1 MFQQLFS
8 KVKLDILE
16 ANYLKEMDDT
26 FNKNELLKIFT
37 NPNYKKLDSEI
48 KEQILKAIDVLV
60 HLIGIDFMDKKDIL
74 DNFLTL
80 LNQESENPNFKE
92 YIRLFCAYPMF
103 LFRNQFD
110 LKELYQINDQEFI
123 KYLWVEVAFCLEDV
137 NFWANAEYEKLVRNP
152 KLKELNLTEVVVN
165 GLVNTFLGRAFLI
178 ESILLLLSYN
188 EDYSWLILKL
198 FQAPTSKHI
207 ELVLKLV
214 NDEEVAESSHIEE
227 MIDMIYEAPLDE
239 LKEMEFKITY
249 ELIYKEMT
257 FKDACEK
264 YLKQAMELLDESREM
279 KSTTLV
285 RVPIY
290 KRR

>member
-1 MFQQLFS
+1 MFRQLFS
-8 KVKLDILE
+8 SVKLDCLE
-16 ANYLKEMDDT
+16 ANYLKQMDT
-26 FNKNELLKIFT
+26 FNKDVLLKIFT

-152 KLKELNLTEVVVN
+152 KLKELNLTEVVVS
-165 GLVNTFLGRAFLI
+165 GLVNTFLGRVFLI
-178 ESILLLLSYN
+178 ESISLLLSYN

-239 LKEMEFKITY
+239 LREMEFKITH

-257 FKDACEK
+257 FKDACQK
-264 YLKQAMELLDESREM
+264 YFKQAMELLDESEQM

-290 KRR
+290 RRR

>member
-16 ANYLKEMDDT
+16 ANYLNEMDDT

-123 KYLWVEVAFCLEDV
+123 KYLWVEVAFCLDDV

-207 ELVLKLV
+207 ELVLELV
-214 NDEEVAESSHIEE
+214 NDKEVVESSHIEE
-227 MIDMIYEAPLDE
+227 MVDMIYRVPLDE
-239 LKEMEFKITY
+239 LKEMEFKITHK
-249 ELIYKEMT
+249 LIYKEMT

-264 YLKQAMELLDESREM
+264 YLKQAMELLDESKEM

-285 RVPIY
+285 RVPVY
-290 KRR
+290 RRR

>member
-207 ELVLKLV
+207 ELVLELV
-214 NDEEVAESSHIEE
+214 NDKEVAESSHIEE
-227 MIDMIYEAPLDE
+227 MVDMIYRVPLDE
-239 LKEMEFKITY
+239 LKEMEFKITHK
-249 ELIYKEMT
+249 LIYKEMT

-290 KRR
+290 RRR

>member
-1 MFQQLFS
+1 MFRQLFS
-8 KVKLDILE
+8 SVKLDCLE
-16 ANYLKEMDDT
+16 ANYLKQMDT
-26 FNKNELLKIFT
+26 FNKNVLLKIFT
-37 NPNYKKLDSEI
+37 NPNYKKLDSEL
-48 KEQILKAIDVLV
+48 KEQILKAIDSLV

-80 LNQESENPNFKE
+80 LNQENENPNFKE

-110 LKELYQINDQEFI
+110 LKELYQINDPEFI

-137 NFWANAEYEKLVRNP
+137 NFWVNTEYEKLVRNP

-165 GLVNTFLGRAFLI
+165 GLVNTFLGRVFLI
-178 ESILLLLSYN
+178 ESISLLLLYK

-214 NDEEVAESSHIEE
+214 NDNEVAESSHIEE
-227 MIDMIYEAPLDE
+227 MVDMIYAIPLDE
-239 LKEMEFKITY
+239 LNEIEFKITH

-257 FKDACEK
+257 FKDACQK
-264 YLKQAMELLDESREM
+264 YFKQAMELLDESEQM

-285 RVPIY
+285 RIPIY
-290 KRR
+290 RRR

>member
-290 KRR
+290 RRR

>member
-8 KVKLDILE
+8 KVKLDFLE

-123 KYLWVEVAFCLEDV
+123 KYLWVEVAFCLDDV

-165 GLVNTFLGRAFLI
+165 GLANTFLGRAFLI

-207 ELVLKLV
+207 ELVLELV
-214 NDEEVAESSHIEE
+214 NDKEVVESSHIEE
-227 MIDMIYEAPLDE
+227 MVDMIYRVPLDE
-239 LKEMEFKITY
+239 LKEMEFKITHK
-249 ELIYKEMT
+249 LIYKEMT
-257 FKDACEK
+257 FKDACGK

-290 KRR
+290 RRR

>member
-1 MFQQLFS
+1 MFRQLFS
-8 KVKLDILE
+8 SVKLDCLE
-16 ANYLKEMDDT
+16 ANYLKQMDT
-26 FNKNELLKIFT
+26 FNKDVLLKIFT

-48 KEQILKAIDVLV
+48 KEQILKAIDSLV

-110 LKELYQINDQEFI
+110 LKELYQINDPEFI

-137 NFWANAEYEKLVRNP
+137 NFWVNTEYEKLVRNP

-165 GLVNTFLGRAFLI
+165 GLVNTFLGRALLI
-178 ESILLLLSYN
+178 ESISLLLLYK

-214 NDEEVAESSHIEE
+214 NDNEVAESSHIEE
-227 MIDMIYEAPLDE
+227 MVDMIYAIPLDE

-249 ELIYKEMT
+249 ELTYKEMT
-257 FKDACEK
+257 FKDACQK
-264 YLKQAMELLDESREM
+264 YFKQAMELLDESEQM

-285 RVPIY
+285 RIPIY
-290 KRR
+290 RRR

>member
-165 GLVNTFLGRAFLI
+165 GLANTFLGRAFLI

-290 KRR
+290 RRR

>member
-1 MFQQLFS
+1 MFQQLLS

-123 KYLWVEVAFCLEDV
+123 KYLWVEVAFCLDDV

-152 KLKELNLTEVVVN
+152 KLKELNLTEVVVS

-227 MIDMIYEAPLDE
+227 MIDMIYRAPSDE
-239 LKEMEFKITY
+239 SKEMEFKITHK
-249 ELIYKEMT
+249 LIYKEMT

-290 KRR
+290 RRR

>member
-1 MFQQLFS
+1 MFRQLFS
-8 KVKLDILE
+8 SVKLDCLE
-16 ANYLKEMDDT
+16 ANYLKQMDT
-26 FNKNELLKIFT
+26 FNKNVLLKIFT
-37 NPNYKKLDSEI
+37 NPNYKKLDSEL
-48 KEQILKAIDVLV
+48 KEQILKAIDSLV

-110 LKELYQINDQEFI
+110 LKELYQINDPEFI

-152 KLKELNLTEVVVN
+152 KLKELNLTEVVVS

-207 ELVLKLV
+207 ELVLELV
-214 NDEEVAESSHIEE
+214 NDKEVVESSHIEE
-227 MIDMIYEAPLDE
+227 MVDMIYRVPLDE
-239 LKEMEFKITY
+239 LKEMEFKITHK
-249 ELIYKEMT
+249 LIYKEMT

-290 KRR
+290 RRR

>member
-1 MFQQLFS
+1 MFNRLVS
-8 KVKLDILE
+8 LTKLDYLE
-16 ANYLKEMDDT
+16 KEYLKNADT
-26 FNKNELLKIFT
+26 FNKNDILKIFT
-37 NPNYKKLDSEI
+37 NANYKKLDSEI
-48 KEQILKAIDVLV
+48 KGQILKAIDLLV
-60 HLIGIDFMDKKDIL
+60 HRLDMDFMDKKDIL

-110 LKELYQINDQEFI
+110 LKELYQINDPEFI

-137 NFWANAEYEKLVRNP
+137 NFWVNTEYEKLVRNP

-165 GLVNTFLGRAFLI
+165 GLVNTFLGRALLI
-178 ESILLLLSYN
+178 ESISLLLLYK

-214 NDEEVAESSHIEE
+214 NDNEVAESSHIEE
-227 MIDMIYEAPLDE
+227 MVDMIYATPLDE
-239 LKEMEFKITY
+239 LREMEFKITH

-257 FKDACEK
+257 FAEACQK
-264 YLKQAMELLDESREM
+264 YFKQAMELLDESEQM

-285 RVPIY
+285 RIPIY
-290 KRR
+290 RRR

>member
-1 MFQQLFS
+1 MFRQLFS
-8 KVKLDILE
+8 SVKLDCLE
-16 ANYLKEMDDT
+16 ANYLKQMDT
-26 FNKNELLKIFT
+26 FNKDVLLKIFT
-37 NPNYKKLDSEI
+37 NPNYKKLDSEL
-48 KEQILKAIDVLV
+48 KEQILKAIDSLV

-110 LKELYQINDQEFI
+110 LKELYQINDPEFI

-137 NFWANAEYEKLVRNP
+137 NFWVNTEYEKLVRNP

-178 ESILLLLSYN
+178 ESISLLLLYK

-214 NDEEVAESSHIEE
+214 NDNEVAESSHIEE
-227 MIDMIYEAPLDE
+227 MVDMIYAIPLDE
-239 LKEMEFKITY
+239 LNEIEFKITH

-257 FKDACEK
+257 FKDACQK
-264 YLKQAMELLDESREM
+264 YFKQAMELLDESEQM

-290 KRR
+290 RRR

>member
-1 MFQQLFS
+1 MFNRLFNLG
-8 KVKLDILE
+8 KLDCLE
-16 ANYLKEMDDT
+16 AAYLKQMDT
-26 FNKNELLKIFT
+26 VNKNDILKIFT

-74 DNFLTL
+74 DNFLSL

-92 YIRLFCAYPMF
+92 YIHLFCAYPMF

-110 LKELYQINDQEFI
+110 LKELYQINDPEFI

-137 NFWANAEYEKLVRNP
+137 NFWASTEYEKLVRNP

-178 ESILLLLSYN
+178 ECISLLLLYK

-207 ELVLKLV
+207 ELALELV
-214 NDEEVAESSHIEE
+214 NDNEVVESSHIEE
-227 MIDMIYEAPLDE
+227 MVDMIYAIPLDE
-239 LKEMEFKITY
+239 LKEMEFKITH

-257 FKDACEK
+257 FKDACQK
-264 YLKQAMELLDESREM
+264 YFKQAMEILDESKQM

-290 KRR
+290 MRR

>member
-1 MFQQLFS
+1 MFQQLLS

-123 KYLWVEVAFCLEDV
+123 KYLWVEVAFCLDDV

-152 KLKELNLTEVVVN
+152 KLKELNLTEVVVS

-227 MIDMIYEAPLDE
+227 MIDMIYRAPLDE
-239 LKEMEFKITY
+239 LKEMEFKITHK
-249 ELIYKEMT
+249 LIYKEMT

-290 KRR
+290 RRR

>member
-1 MFQQLFS
+1 MRRPSRQRGLRLFATPT
-8 KVKLDILE
+8 V
-16 ANYLKEMDDT
+16 
-26 FNKNELLKIFT
+26 
-37 NPNYKKLDSEI
+37 
-48 KEQILKAIDVLV
+48 
-60 HLIGIDFMDKKDIL
+60 MDKKDIL

-110 LKELYQINDQEFI
+110 LKELYQINDPEFI

-137 NFWANAEYEKLVRNP
+137 NFWASTEYEKLVRNP

-165 GLVNTFLGRAFLI
+165 GLVNTCLGRAFLI
-178 ESILLLLSYN
+178 ECISLLLLYK

-214 NDEEVAESSHIEE
+214 NDKEVAESSHIEE
-227 MIDMIYEAPLDE
+227 MVDMIYATPLNE
-239 LKEMEFKITY
+239 LREMEFKITH

-257 FKDACEK
+257 FKDACQK
-264 YLKQAMELLDESREM
+264 YFKQAMEILDESKQM

-290 KRR
+290 MRR

>member
-1 MFQQLFS
+1 MFRQLFS
-8 KVKLDILE
+8 SVKLDCLE
-16 ANYLKEMDDT
+16 ANYLKQMDT
-26 FNKNELLKIFT
+26 FNKNVLLKIFT
-37 NPNYKKLDSEI
+37 NPNYKKLDSEL
-48 KEQILKAIDVLV
+48 KEQILKAIDSLV

-110 LKELYQINDQEFI
+110 LKELYQINDPEFI

-137 NFWANAEYEKLVRNP
+137 NFWVNTEYEKLVRNP

-178 ESILLLLSYN
+178 ESISLLLLYK

-214 NDEEVAESSHIEE
+214 NDNEVAESSHIEE
-227 MIDMIYEAPLDE
+227 MVDMIYAIPLDE
-239 LKEMEFKITY
+239 LNEIEFKITH

-257 FKDACEK
+257 FKDACQK
-264 YLKQAMELLDESREM
+264 YFKQAMELLDESEQM

-285 RVPIY
+285 RIPIY
-290 KRR
+290 RRR

>member
-1 MFQQLFS
+1 MFRQLFS
-8 KVKLDILE
+8 SVKLDCLE
-16 ANYLKEMDDT
+16 ANYLKQMDT
-26 FNKNELLKIFT
+26 FNKDVLLKIFT

-123 KYLWVEVAFCLEDV
+123 KYLWVEVAFCLDDV

-152 KLKELNLTEVVVN
+152 KLKELNLTEVVVS

-207 ELVLKLV
+207 ELVLELV
-214 NDEEVAESSHIEE
+214 NDKEVVESSHIEE
-227 MIDMIYEAPLDE
+227 MVDMIYRVPLDE
-239 LKEMEFKITY
+239 LKEMEFKITHK
-249 ELIYKEMT
+249 LIYKEMT

-290 KRR
+290 RRR

>member
-1 MFQQLFS
+1 MFRQLFS
-8 KVKLDILE
+8 SVKLDCLE
-16 ANYLKEMDDT
+16 ANYLKQMDT
-26 FNKNELLKIFT
+26 FNKNVLLKIFT
-37 NPNYKKLDSEI
+37 NPNYKKLDSEL
-48 KEQILKAIDVLV
+48 KEQILKAIDSLV

-123 KYLWVEVAFCLEDV
+123 KYLWVEVVFCLDDV

-152 KLKELNLTEVVVN
+152 KLKEFNLTEVVVS

-207 ELVLKLV
+207 ELVLELV
-214 NDEEVAESSHIEE
+214 NDKEVAESSHIEE
-227 MIDMIYEAPLDE
+227 MVDMIYRVPLDE
-239 LKEMEFKITY
+239 LKEMEFKITHK
-249 ELIYKEMT
+249 LIYKEMT

-279 KSTTLV
+279 KSTTFV

-290 KRR
+290 RRR

>member
-1 MFQQLFS
+1 MFRQLFS
-8 KVKLDILE
+8 SVKLDCLE
-16 ANYLKEMDDT
+16 ANYLKQMDT
-26 FNKNELLKIFT
+26 FNKDVLLKIFT

-48 KEQILKAIDVLV
+48 KEQILKAIDSLV

-110 LKELYQINDQEFI
+110 LKELYQINDPEFI

-137 NFWANAEYEKLVRNP
+137 NFWVNTEYEKLVRNP

-178 ESILLLLSYN
+178 ESISLLLLYK

-214 NDEEVAESSHIEE
+214 NDNEVAESSHIEE
-227 MIDMIYEAPLDE
+227 MVDMIYAIPLDE
-239 LKEMEFKITY
+239 LNEIEFKITH

-257 FKDACEK
+257 FKDACQK
-264 YLKQAMELLDESREM
+264 YFKQAMELLDESEQM

-285 RVPIY
+285 RIPIY
-290 KRR
+290 RRR

>member
-1 MFQQLFS
+1 MFRQLFS
-8 KVKLDILE
+8 SVKLDCLE
-16 ANYLKEMDDT
+16 ANYLKQRDT
-26 FNKNELLKIFT
+26 FNKNVLLKIFT
-37 NPNYKKLDSEI
+37 NPNYKKLDSEL
-48 KEQILKAIDVLV
+48 KEQILKAIDSLV

-80 LNQESENPNFKE
+80 LNQENENPNFKE

-110 LKELYQINDQEFI
+110 LKELYQINDPEFI

-137 NFWANAEYEKLVRNP
+137 NFWVNTEYEKLVRNP

-165 GLVNTFLGRAFLI
+165 GLVNTFLGRVFLI
-178 ESILLLLSYN
+178 ESISLLLLYK

-214 NDEEVAESSHIEE
+214 NDNEVAESSHIEE
-227 MIDMIYEAPLDE
+227 MVDMIYAIPLDE
-239 LKEMEFKITY
+239 LN
-249 ELIYKEMT
+249 
-257 FKDACEK
+257 
-264 YLKQAMELLDESREM
+264 
-279 KSTTLV
+279 
-285 RVPIY
+285 
-290 KRR
+290 

>member
-1 MFQQLFS
+1 MFRQLFS
-8 KVKLDILE
+8 SVKLDCLE
-16 ANYLKEMDDT
+16 ANYLKQMDT
-26 FNKNELLKIFT
+26 FNKNVLLKIFT
-37 NPNYKKLDSEI
+37 NPNYKKLDSEL
-48 KEQILKAIDVLV
+48 KEQILKAIDSLV

-110 LKELYQINDQEFI
+110 LKELYQINDPEFI

-137 NFWANAEYEKLVRNP
+137 NFWVNTEYEKLVRNP

-165 GLVNTFLGRAFLI
+165 GLVNTFLGRALLI
-178 ESILLLLSYN
+178 ESISLLLLYK

-214 NDEEVAESSHIEE
+214 NDNEVAESSHIEE
-227 MIDMIYEAPLDE
+227 MVDMIYAIPLDE
-239 LKEMEFKITY
+239 LNEIEFKITH

-257 FKDACEK
+257 FKDACQK
-264 YLKQAMELLDESREM
+264 YFKQAMELLDESEQM

-285 RVPIY
+285 RIPIY
-290 KRR
+290 RRR